1 MASPQD
7 TVDAAP
13 LGGDRPATPN
23 ETLLASLRPVEPW
36 TSSEPITVEQAR
48 NVLAAAGSP
57 AADLDAYA
65 ATRGATGWLFR
76 PDSDTAP
83 LGAFAWVVSDR
94 GRPRGVPA
102 GTAAEDILA
111 RISKEPVVG

>member
-1 MASPQD
+1 MWSAC
-7 TVDAAP
+7 
-13 LGGDRPATPN
+13 
-23 ETLLASLRPVEPW
+23 
-36 TSSEPITVEQAR
+36 EPITAEQAR
-48 NVLAAAGSP
+48 NVLAAAGAP
-57 AADLDAYA
+57 AADLDTYA

-102 GTAAEDILA
+102 GTAAEDMLA
-111 RISKEPVVG
+111 RISKEPVAG